1 MVFEGKE
8 DSSKLLRFSMA
19 VLSLF
24 NPVRSGDEVGVSLDL
39 NEEEVAVVD
48 DRIEAATTAG
58 FTFVSS
64 SVSDSSSLDSSSL
77 DDSVSS
83 FLAGMVAAGCCDWRN
98 RD

>member
-1 MVFEGKE
+1 MLDGKE

-19 VLSLF
+19 VLSF
-24 NPVRSGDEVGVSLDL
+24 VNPVRNGEDVGVSLDL
-39 NEEEVAVVD
+39 NDEVAVVE
-48 DRIEAATTAG
+48 DRIGVATTAG

-83 FLAGMVAAGCCDWRN
+83 FLTGVVAVGWELRN
-98 RD
+98 LD

>member
-8 DSSKLLRFSMA
+8 DSSKLLRFSVA
-19 VLSLF
+19 VLSLV
-24 NPVRSGDEVGVSLDL
+24 NPVRNGDEVGVSLDL
-39 NEEEVAVVD
+39 NEEVAVVD
-48 DRIEAATTAG
+48 DRIGVATTAG

-83 FLAGMVAAGCCDWRN
+83 FLTGVVAAGC
-98 RD
+98 